1 MLIFF
6 YFLQQLEAYSN
17 HLRTKCE
24 DRVHELEEEVKELKD
39 DLQALL
45 SSTQAVTTMLEQE
58 GLDDIAQSSLG
69 EQVCILDSII

>member
-1 MLIFF
+1 M
-6 YFLQQLEAYSN
+6 
-17 HLRTKCE
+17 
-24 DRVHELEEEVKELKD
+24 EEEVKELKD